1 MKHLYTILVTSFVAG
16 SLAAQTPF
24 WTENFGTG
32 CNRGQLAS
40 AYTGSN
46 GAWTIASTGSN
57 GSHANTW
64 YVSAT
69 SANTGA
75 GNCQES
81 CIFNFNNNAT
91 LHVSNVTITIPNFLN
106 VPADTGSSYFTG
118 GFSVLGITSNSSQR
132 AESPTI
138 NCTGQNNVTISFI
151 YIENGQSSIDDAQL
165 VYSPDNGT
173 TWTVVDALAKT
184 SGCAYGQWTALT
196 ATLPASANNNATVKI
211 GFAWVNNDDGQGSDP
226 SFSVDDITLTSG
238 TTTSILTAQVQE
250 LHVYTSAPGEIT
262 VQPNGQQYRTV
273 AIYNALGQA
282 VQFTQQGNVIALS
295 NAIPG
300 VYVVSMNVS
309 GKPVMRKLIVN

>member
-1 MKHLYTILVTSFVAG
+1 MKHLYNIIIASLTAG

-81 CIFNFNNNAT
+81 CIFNNNTNAT
-91 LHVSNVTITIPNFLN
+91 LHVSNVAIVIPSFVN
-106 VPADTGSSYFTG
+106 VQPDTGSSYFTG
-118 GFSVLGITSNSSQR
+118 GFSAFGITANSSQR
-132 AESPTI
+132 VESPTI

-184 SGCAYGQWTALT
+184 SGCAYGQWTAFT
-196 ATLPASANNNATVKI
+196 ATLPTSANNNATVKI
-211 GFAWVNNDDGQGSDP
+211 GFAWINNDDGQGTDP

-238 TTTSILTAQVQE
+238 TTTSIPVAQAQE
-250 LHVYTSAPGEIT
+250 LQVYASAPGEIT

-282 VQFTQQGNVIALS
+282 VQFTQQGNVIALT

-300 VYVVSMNVS
+300 VYVVNVNVA
-309 GKPVMRKLIVN
+309 GKPMMRKLIVN

>member
-1 MKHLYTILVTSFVAG
+1 MKHIYTSLITLLVALSA
-16 SLAAQTPF
+16 SAQTPF
-24 WTENFGTG
+24 WTENFGSG

-40 AYTGSN
+40 AYTGTN

-64 YVSAT
+64 FVSAT

-75 GNCQES
+75 ANCQES
-81 CIFNFNNNAT
+81 CIFNFNNNGT
-91 LHVSNVTITIPNFLN
+91 LHVSNVTITIPNFVN
-106 VPADTGSSYFTG
+106 VLADTGSSYFTG

-138 NCTGQNNVTISFI
+138 NCTGQTNVTVSFI

-184 SGCAYGQWTALT
+184 SGCAYGQWTAFS
-196 ATLPASANNNATVKI
+196 ATLPASADNNAAIKI

-226 SFSVDDITLTSG
+226 SFSVDDIALTSG
-238 TTTSILTAQVQE
+238 TTTNIPIAQAQE
-250 LHVYTSAPGEIT
+250 LNVYASAPGEIT

-273 AIYNALGQA
+273 AIYNALGQSVA
-282 VQFTQQGNVIALS
+282 FTQQGNIIALT

-300 VYVVSMNVS
+300 VYVVNMNVA
-309 GKPVMRKLIVN
+309 GKAIMRKLIVQ

>member
-1 MKHLYTILVTSFVAG
+1 MKHLYNILITTFVAG

-81 CIFNFNNNAT
+81 CIFNNNTNAT
-91 LHVSNVTITIPNFLN
+91 LHVSNVAIVIPSFVN
-106 VPADTGSSYFTG
+106 VQPDTGSSYFTG
-118 GFSVLGITSNSSQR
+118 GFSAFGITANSSQR
-132 AESPTI
+132 VESPTI

-184 SGCAYGQWTALT
+184 SGCAYGQWTAFT
-196 ATLPASANNNATVKI
+196 ATLPTSANNNATVKI
-211 GFAWVNNDDGQGSDP
+211 GFAWINNDDGQGTDP

-238 TTTSILTAQVQE
+238 TTTSIPVAQAQE
-250 LHVYTSAPGEIT
+250 LQVYASAPGEIT
-262 VQPNGQQYRTV
+262 VLPNGQQYRTV

-282 VQFTQQGNVIALS
+282 VQFTQQGNVIALT

-300 VYVVSMNVS
+300 VYVVNVNVA
-309 GKPVMRKLIVN
+309 GKPMMRKLIVN